1 MVYFIGVKSGNFG
14 HQVKSDIHLQTVEIQ
29 VRHLIRIFT
38 VSLVNLMFYSNNL
51 NMNQTWSLSE
61 FT

>member
-1 MVYFIGVKSGNFG
+1 MVYFIGVKSVYFG
-14 HQVKSDIHLQTVEIQ
+14 HQVNSDINLQTVEIQ
-29 VRHLIRIFT
+29 VRRLIRIFT

-61 FT
+61 LT